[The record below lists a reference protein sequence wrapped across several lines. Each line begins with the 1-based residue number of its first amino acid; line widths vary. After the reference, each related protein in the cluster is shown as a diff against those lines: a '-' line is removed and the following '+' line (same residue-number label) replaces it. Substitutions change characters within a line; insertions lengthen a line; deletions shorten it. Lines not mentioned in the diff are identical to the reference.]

1 MVSASTGL
9 DRVGLKR
16 NTSIIEKLTN
26 LTYTTM
32 EREEDA
38 QLIDCLAQSQPNQD
52 ISPGD
57 SNNENG
63 QGDRASPSKRKRN
76 NKRRKVATNTSSS
89 AYGES
94 DQSPTLDIRSAQNSQ
109 SDSSSRNSSRLVVDK
124 SRQINQIIELYGLK
138 PTY

>member
-38 QLIDCLAQSQPNQD
+38 QLIDCLA
-52 ISPGD
+52 
-57 SNNENG
+57 
-63 QGDRASPSKRKRN
+63 
-76 NKRRKVATNTSSS
+76 
-89 AYGES
+89 
-94 DQSPTLDIRSAQNSQ
+94 
-109 SDSSSRNSSRLVVDK
+109 
-124 SRQINQIIELYGLK
+124 
-138 PTY
+138 